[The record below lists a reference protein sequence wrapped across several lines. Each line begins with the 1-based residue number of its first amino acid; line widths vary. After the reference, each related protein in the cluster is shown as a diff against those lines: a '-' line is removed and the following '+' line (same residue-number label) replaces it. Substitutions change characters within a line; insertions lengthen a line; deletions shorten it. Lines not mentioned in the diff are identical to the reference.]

1 MLRPSYSELMNVLN
15 TESELNSNITS
26 RYIVVI
32 AAAKRA
38 RQIVAGSAPQA
49 GPVGGKPVSIAVNEM
64 YENKLTV
71 VRSTNISD
79 EAKISSDAIFDGAS
93 FDE

>member
-15 TESELNSNITS
+15 TESSLNSNITS

-38 RQIVAGSAPQA
+38 RQIVEENEHFK
-49 GPVGGKPVSIAVNEM
+49 GKAVSIAVNEM
-64 YENKLTV
+64 YANKLTV
-71 VRSTNISD
+71 TRSKNISA
-79 EAKISSDAIFDGAS
+79 ETQISSDAIFDGAS

>member
-15 TESELNSNITS
+15 TESDLNSNITS

-38 RQIVAGSAPQA
+38 RQIIDEANKKHEHFK
-49 GPVGGKPVSIAVNEM
+49 GKAVSIAVEEM
-64 YENKLTV
+64 YNNELTV
-71 VRSTNISD
+71 TRSHNLSAET
-79 EAKISSDAIFDGAS
+79 KVSSDAIFDGAS